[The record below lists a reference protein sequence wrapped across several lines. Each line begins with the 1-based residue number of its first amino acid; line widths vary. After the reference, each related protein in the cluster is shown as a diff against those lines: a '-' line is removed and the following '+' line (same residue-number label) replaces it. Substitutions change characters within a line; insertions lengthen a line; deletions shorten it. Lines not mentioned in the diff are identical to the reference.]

1 MDKSAA
7 GKLYNASLDTPMFHL
22 EDIYVTGIL
31 SSKVHIRLVISAF
44 ILDLTDASKSIW
56 CDALI
61 GYGIDHKTD
70 VRYDIIHLHNFLT
83 SLSFLSVILFK
94 KN

>member
-31 SSKVHIRLVISAF
+31 SSKVHIRLVILAF
-44 ILDLTDASKSIW
+44 ILDLTDASKSI
-56 CDALI
+56 
-61 GYGIDHKTD
+61 
-70 VRYDIIHLHNFLT
+70 
-83 SLSFLSVILFK
+83 
-94 KN
+94 